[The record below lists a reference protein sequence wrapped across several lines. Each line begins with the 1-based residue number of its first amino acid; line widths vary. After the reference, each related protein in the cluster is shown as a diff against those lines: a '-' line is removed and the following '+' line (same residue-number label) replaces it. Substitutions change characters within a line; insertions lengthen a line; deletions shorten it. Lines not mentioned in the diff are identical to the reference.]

1 MANNVQAPLAS
12 AEASPVENQDGALL
26 SPLILHY
33 STIAYALVIG
43 AYAFAFGEYL
53 YFRLTS
59 LIFPEKV
66 IYHSMCERRSAEIVG
81 KNALH
86 YATIIVAFCFVAL
99 FQIIVGF
106 LFIYLKD
113 LHLFTPSENVIK
125 YHRNSVCF
133 FGLTISEKWINC
145 TLPESDR
152 MAQKRHALA
161 TRIRSTMNA
170 TCFFGLTISEKW
182 INCTLPESDRMAQ
195 KRHALAT
202 RIRSTMNAT
211 VYPTFICY
219 IISSVIVWGV
229 IFYMIGVRDSIDEIA
244 SSISLYIFDVA
255 VLIYFL
261 AFPTIVYIYHP
272 FVRKSAA
279 LRVAHMR
286 DAASHSGGSAVQEL
300 RAERTV
306 ALAADGSP
314 PLASAE
320 ISFSSMR
327 RGFACPI
334 SDSLTPLSACSDKCS
349 SPQQHFHRNVRHTT
363 TV

>member
-99 FQIIVGF
+99 FQII
-106 LFIYLKD
+106 
-113 LHLFTPSENVIK
+113 
-125 YHRNSVCF
+125 
-133 FGLTISEKWINC
+133 
-145 TLPESDR
+145 
-152 MAQKRHALA
+152 
-161 TRIRSTMNA
+161 
-170 TCFFGLTISEKW
+170 CFFGLTISEKW

-279 LRVAHMR
+279 LRIAHMR